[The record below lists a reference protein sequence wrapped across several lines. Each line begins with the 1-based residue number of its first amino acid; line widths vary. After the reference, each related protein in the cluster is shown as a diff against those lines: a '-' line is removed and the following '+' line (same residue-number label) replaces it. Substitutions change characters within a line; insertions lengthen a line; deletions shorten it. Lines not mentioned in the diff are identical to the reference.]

1 MRELAFELPGSPIEL
16 VGADGFELIEFGP
29 EDSKVDIMAKINP
42 HEYKQ
47 RKIWTNERMIE
58 VIKGLGGLLMLGLAS
73 QFRTHGEY
81 SQLRKSR

>member
-1 MRELAFELPGSPIEL
+1 
-16 VGADGFELIEFGP
+16 
-29 EDSKVDIMAKINP
+29 MAKINP